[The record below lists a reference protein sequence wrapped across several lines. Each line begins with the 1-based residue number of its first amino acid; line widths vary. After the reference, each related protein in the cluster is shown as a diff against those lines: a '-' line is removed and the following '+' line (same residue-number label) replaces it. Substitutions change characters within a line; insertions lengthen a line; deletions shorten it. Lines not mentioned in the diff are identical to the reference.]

1 MEHRREKTFP
11 LCPCDGF
18 HLSCSSGEHCTTPA
32 AMSPSCL
39 HPGPWSM
46 CLGVPSSIAT
56 DSVNCD
62 CYLEHVMELALNTRS
77 TTRASL
83 LRWWPLTSDP

>member
-1 MEHRREKTFP
+1 MRHRREKIS

-18 HLSCSSGEHCTTPA
+18 LLSCSSGEHCTTPA

-39 HPGPWSM
+39 RPGPWSM

-62 CYLEHVMELALNTRS
+62 CYLEHVTELALNTRS

-83 LRWWPLTSDP
+83 LRWWPLASDP